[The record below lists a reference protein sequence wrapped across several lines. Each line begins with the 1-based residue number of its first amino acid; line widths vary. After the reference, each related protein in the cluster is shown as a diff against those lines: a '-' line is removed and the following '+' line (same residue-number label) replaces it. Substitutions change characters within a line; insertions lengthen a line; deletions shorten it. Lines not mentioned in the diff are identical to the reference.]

1 MLSYYCRRKVLLL
14 CIGDFSYYLC
24 ELLSNIIILFFSIFL
39 LYRFEIVWRQ
49 AIQQLL
55 KDDNSQSFKEQI
67 KKEICLKLSIEAMK
81 EVTEEYEIDI
91 RIAEEILMKR
101 NEIMGLHF

>member
-1 MLSYYCRRKVLLL
+1 MHS
-14 CIGDFSYYLC
+14 F
-24 ELLSNIIILFFSIFL
+24 
-39 LYRFEIVWRQ
+39 YRFEIVWRQ

-91 RIAEEILMKR
+91 RIAEEILIKR
-101 NEIMGLHF
+101 NEMNI